1 MKKILLGLSILMI
14 TLMVVPNV
22 AAQSTSDNTEINVSL
37 NTSGDVNASL
47 IINADGSVSLT
58 VDGVPVKEE
67 FSSINSA
74 INYLS
79 YSMDSKDKELSS
91 DIEYNTDQINKN
103 SEMISYNSS
112 IISIHEN
119 KLEIVLANTI
129 YNKKSHDN
137 LENRHNALVNS
148 HIALQAGH
156 NALQTDYNELF
167 DDYQDFLQDNYGKL
181 KENYQVFYQEMVFKV
196 KDLEKRSDTLE
207 NHRNY
212 TTAGGLLLVAALG
225 LGFRKSIGGSVN
237 RGTRRVSGGAR
248 RAATRL
254 RRGFK
259 TPRKN

>member
-14 TLMVVPNV
+14 TLMVPSV
-22 AAQSTSDNTEINVSL
+22 AAQSASDNTEINVSV
-37 NTSGDVNASL
+37 NTSGDVDASL
-47 IINADGSVSLT
+47 IINADGTVSLT

-67 FSSINSA
+67 FSTINSA

-79 YSMDSKDKELSS
+79 YNMDSKDKELSS
-91 DIEYNTDQINKN
+91 DIEHNTDQINKN

-148 HIALQAGH
+148 HIELQAGH
-156 NALQTDYNELF
+156 NALQNDYNELVE
-167 DDYQDFLQDNYGKL
+167 DYQNFLRDNYGKL
-181 KENYQVFYQEMVFKV
+181 KENYQVFHQEMVFKV
-196 KDLEKRSDTLE
+196 NDLEKRSDTLE

-212 TTAGGLLLVAALG
+212 TTAGGLLLVAVLG
-225 LGFRKSIGGSVN
+225 LGFRRSIGGSVN
-237 RGTRRVSGGAR
+237 RGARRVSGGAR
-248 RAATRL
+248 RAAARV